1 MSIEQNTPST
11 ENQASLAASVEI
23 PSYTQKQTIGQLLRG
38 DLGSLPV
45 LLTLIVIA
53 LYFTVTTGGLFLSP
67 TNLSNLLQQI
77 ITTGV
82 DALGVT
88 LVLLLGEIDLS
99 IAAVGT
105 FAAVVMGVLMN
116 YHGIPAW
123 EAILLGIL
131 AGALAGAINGF
142 FIAVLRIPSF
152 IVTLA
157 ASIFYAGLLLNLLNG
172 QATLIIQN
180 QFVLSI
186 AGSSTSF
193 LPDYL
198 GVGLPTL
205 ILVLYAGGL
214 IVDHIARKRA
224 GLRARSLL
232 QLIVQIGLAVVIV
245 EGTVAVLEN
254 TPSATPGIFLGVP
267 NSAAILFALILILWL
282 VLTKTTFGRHLYA
295 VGGNMEAARR
305 AGINVV
311 FIRIVAFTLCS
322 TLASVGGILAAS
334 YANSVATQINPSLL
348 LDAIAAAVI
357 GGTSL
362 FGGTGSVWNI
372 VLGALIIGSL
382 ENGLDL
388 KSQGSDVK
396 QMVEGVVLLFAVTV
410 DAVVRRAQKRSGR

>member
-11 ENQASLAASVEI
+11 ENQAALAASVEI
-23 PSYTQKQTIGQLLRG
+23 PSYTQKQTVGQLLRG

-53 LYFTVTTGGLFLSP
+53 IYFTATTNGLFLSP

-116 YHGIPAW
+116 YHGFPAW
-123 EAILLGIL
+123 EAILVGIL

-172 QATLIIQN
+172 QATLIIQD
-180 QFVLSI
+180 QFVLGI

-205 ILVLYAGGL
+205 ILLLYAAAL
-214 IVDHIARKRA
+214 IVDHVARQRV
-224 GLRARSLL
+224 GLRAKPLL
-232 QLIVQIGLAVVIV
+232 QLVVQIGLAVVIV

-254 TPSATPGIFLGVP
+254 TPSATPGIYLGVP

-311 FIRIVAFTLCS
+311 FIRITAFTLCS

-410 DAVVRRAQKRSGR
+410 DALVRRAQRRSGR

>member
-11 ENQASLAASVEI
+11 ENQAALAASVEI
-23 PSYTQKQTIGQLLRG
+23 PSYTQKQTVGQLLRG

-53 LYFTVTTGGLFLSP
+53 IYFTATTNGLFLSP

-116 YHGIPAW
+116 YHGFPAW
-123 EAILLGIL
+123 EAILVGIL

-172 QATLIIQN
+172 QATLIIQD
-180 QFVLSI
+180 QFVLGI

-205 ILVLYAGGL
+205 ILLLYAAGL
-214 IVDHIARKRA
+214 IVDHVARQRV
-224 GLRARSLL
+224 GLRAKPLL
-232 QLIVQIGLAVVIV
+232 QLVVQIGLAVVIV

-254 TPSATPGIFLGVP
+254 TPSATPGIYLGVP

-311 FIRIVAFTLCS
+311 FIRITAFTLCS

-410 DAVVRRAQKRSGR
+410 DALVRRAQRRSGR